1 MKQLIIATKNKG
13 KAKEFSDLFIPY
25 KIQTK
30 TLLDLEQPIDIEETG
45 STFLENARL
54 KAEQARDQLNCHVL
68 ADDSGLVVD
77 ALNGEPGI
85 YSARYAGKDAT
96 DQKNIDKLMIA
107 LKDIPEHKRT
117 ARFVAVVALALE
129 NGETIYRKGIC
140 EGKIAFHQAGK
151 YGFGYDPVFIPEGYD
166 DTMAQLDPTIK
177 NKISHRSQAIT
188 QLEQWLNHNKHL
200 L

>member
-1 MKQLIIATKNKG
+1 MSRSMNMKQLIIATKNKG

-30 TLLDLEQPIDIEETG
+30 TLLDLEQTIDIEETG

-140 EGKIAFHQAGK
+140 EGKIAFHQDSD
-151 YGFGYDPVFIPEGYD
+151 YVVGYDNRIIHEGYNHKKKRS
-166 DTMAQLDPTIK
+166 DPTNK
-177 NKISHRSQAIT
+177 NKIRQRSQDST
-188 QLEQWLNHNKHL
+188 QREQ
-200 L
+200 